1 MVNSLTFVV
10 HVEQHVHARV
20 SKHAAVVAA
29 EEREHAL
36 GAAELALELLLRR
49 EVALD
54 LAPVRVGRGR
64 LRVSAHFRH
73 ADGGPSIGS
82 SWFFLHASPS
92 FGGGTCFLIASRPR
106 ASARSPLGV
115 DRGPSYDSFLNG
127 GGNALD
133 VSLAS
138 ALIRSSRSPLMC
150 GLLVG

>member
-1 MVNSLTFVV
+1 MPSGPPSSRSSSSSVGKSLSTS
-10 HVEQHVHARV
+10 RR
-20 SKHAAVVAA
+20 SGW
-29 EEREHAL
+29 
-36 GAAELALELLLRR
+36 GA
-49 EVALD
+49 
-54 LAPVRVGRGR
+54 G
-64 LRVSAHFRH
+64 
-73 ADGGPSIGS
+73 GGPSIGS

-133 VSLAS
+133 VSLES

>member
-54 LAPVRVGRGR
+54 LAPVRVRRGR
-64 LRVSAHFRH
+64 
-73 ADGGPSIGS
+73 
-82 SWFFLHASPS
+82 
-92 FGGGTCFLIASRPR
+92 R
-106 ASARSPLGV
+106 AV
-115 DRGPSYDSFLNG
+115 DR
-127 GGNALD
+127 
-133 VSLAS
+133 
-138 ALIRSSRSPLMC
+138 
-150 GLLVG
+150 LLVVLPP

>member
-1 MVNSLTFVV
+1 MI
-10 HVEQHVHARV
+10 
-20 SKHAAVVAA
+20 AA
-29 EEREHAL
+29 
-36 GAAELALELLLRR
+36 
-49 EVALD
+49 
-54 LAPVRVGRGR
+54 
-64 LRVSAHFRH
+64 
-73 ADGGPSIGS
+73 
-82 SWFFLHASPS
+82 
-92 FGGGTCFLIASRPR
+92 RPR